1 MEMKYKTG
9 MLLVILA
16 IPVFLWLFLKFFGE
30 NRYEV
35 PVYYQEGLHITG
47 CPSES
52 KEHTIPAFTL
62 QQAHGEQTISE
73 NNLDD
78 QITAVFSF
86 SYPCSAACKEVM
98 EELARVQDA
107 FEEQEMVQIL
117 AIDKSSSNPEELRE
131 LSQTFQSKSERWKFL
146 TGEKATI
153 ETLVQC
159 GFVLKEQKELNHPIV
174 LIDGKRRIRGYYAG
188 TDPEEVDRLILEI
201 KILLYTLNQNY
212 D

>member
-1 MEMKYKTG
+1 
-9 MLLVILA
+9 MLLGILA
-16 IPVFLWLFLKFFGE
+16 IPVFLWLFLKFFGQ

-47 CPSES
+47 CHSES

-62 QQAHGEQTISE
+62 QQAHVEQTISE
-73 NNLDD
+73 SNLDNK
-78 QITAVFSF
+78 ITAVFFF
-86 SYPCSAACKEVM
+86 SYPCSAACKEVI

-107 FEEQEMVQIL
+107 FEEQEIVQIL
-117 AIDKSSSNPEELRE
+117 AIDKSSSNPPELRE
-131 LSQTFQSKSERWKFL
+131 LSKTFQSNSDRWKFL

-159 GFVLKEQKELNHPIV
+159 GFVLKEQKELNYPIV

-188 TDPEEVDRLILEI
+188 TDSEEVDRLILEI